1 MNTKHIKERFSGV
14 HLGQCESRHGGL
26 CDCGA
31 EKLIANVPADQ
42 RVKVGQHE
50 PERRSGWDRR
60 AKVAP
65 AKNDAGGIE
74 E

>member
-1 MNTKHIKERFSGV
+1 MNTKHIKERLAGC
-14 HLGQCESRHGGL
+14 HLGQCDSRIGGL

-31 EKLIANVPADQ
+31 EKLIANVPADR
-42 RVKVGQHE
+42 RVTVGQHD

-65 AKNDAGGIE
+65 AKDDVGGIE
-74 E
+74 Q